1 MDPVTSIV
9 FTFAILMGIGG
20 EIERVEEI
28 TVQQE
33 ESIAL
38 LDMQMIELQEA
49 YDDLADNFNGLYE
62 EHLRLGSAHAATS
75 ARDLVYHEQQQEA
88 IEHILKEIDSVKG
101 KTDYLDDKIQVL
113 HP

>member
-20 EIERVEEI
+20 EIDRIEEI
-28 TVQQE
+28 TIQQE
-33 ESIAL
+33 ASITL
-38 LDMQMIELQEA
+38 LDAEVVDLKEA
-49 YDDLADNFNGLYE
+49 YTELADQYNGLYE

-101 KTDYLDDKIQVL
+101 KTDYLDDKIQLL